1 MDKHKRQRIREKL
14 ADYAHE
20 AWSGWMKHLFD
31 LSKITYTRNYQSD
44 ELTPEGV
51 LLIPDALVKRWQRQM
66 TTSYNELSDA
76 EKDSDRKEADKILAI
91 LEDHKL

>member
-1 MDKHKRQRIREKL
+1 MDKYKRQRIREKL

-20 AWSGWMKHLFD
+20 AWSGWMKHLFNK
-31 LSKITYTRNYQSD
+31 SKIMYSRDYQSD
-44 ELTPEGV
+44 ALNPGGV
-51 LLIPDALVKRWQRQM
+51 LIPDALVKRWQRQM
-66 TTSYNELSDA
+66 TTPYSELSEE